1 MAEDKAL
8 ITLLKKTISQKK
20 QDVKEYSKHL
30 DQNLAKK
37 IELLDNLKN
46 DVNEISKIDMSQI
59 NDIIASFKIPEE
71 EKISLKRELDTVKA
85 LLTLN
90 QTEKT
95 TYTLMP
101 SQLAAITVFL
111 DNLES
116 YIEEANQEKQV
127 LDPEYNH
134 IITITK
140 HYKNL
145 LSKIKNPN
153 SKELITDID
162 TITQLFQENK
172 LSEEDK
178 QAILLAIIKYNQEVV
193 KAQEKEKKISSRKL
207 TKKEI
212 SSILERY
219 GYNFQRLDPPLQ
231 EQLQKQANRK
241 QVEEVLSTMQK
252 LQFPKIDE
260 QRQGL
265 LLATYLLATTKQSL
279 EEVVSIGQNR
289 GINIT
294 TLSQL
299 VSAFIPKK
307 YLYDGYD
314 ISRKED
320 FKKNLTLLGEHGISI
335 PLVAEKEKELL
346 VLSSSKL
353 QNNLEWLERYGLYS
367 SMQEEALLDDFL
379 SALKS
384 QNIPEIIDLWIEN
397 HSLGLLYIKNNLS
410 ALSSYITKNSL
421 LFFKLYK
428 AEKDHLNDAFRMT
441 LSNGVKKLSLRKEMT
456 KDNLEYHGIYNIE
469 SAITTTDYRA
479 PFFMKEPSLEKIAKD
494 STNNSIHDNIFE
506 KPEIA
511 SLNRF
516 SSSKDTLLY
525 DINGLKISKLKVLR
539 IYDALCQN
547 NLGNTTEAL
556 LYAICYNKIITKEE
570 YQNLKIT
577 IQKVTGMKEV

>member
-8 ITLLKKTISQKK
+8 ITLLKKTINQKK

-30 DQNLAKK
+30 DQNLAQK

-145 LSKIKNPN
+145 LSKNKKPN

-241 QVEEVLSTMQK
+241 QLEEVLSTMQK

-265 LLATYLLATTKQSL
+265 LLVTYLLATTKQSL

-379 SALKS
+379 SAL
-384 QNIPEIIDLWIEN
+384 
-397 HSLGLLYIKNNLS
+397 
-410 ALSSYITKNSL
+410 
-421 LFFKLYK
+421 
-428 AEKDHLNDAFRMT
+428 
-441 LSNGVKKLSLRKEMT
+441 
-456 KDNLEYHGIYNIE
+456 
-469 SAITTTDYRA
+469 
-479 PFFMKEPSLEKIAKD
+479 
-494 STNNSIHDNIFE
+494 
-506 KPEIA
+506 
-511 SLNRF
+511 
-516 SSSKDTLLY
+516 
-525 DINGLKISKLKVLR
+525 
-539 IYDALCQN
+539 
-547 NLGNTTEAL
+547 
-556 LYAICYNKIITKEE
+556 
-570 YQNLKIT
+570 NLKT
-577 IQKVTGMKEV
+577 YQKSSIYG

>member
-8 ITLLKKTISQKK
+8 ITLLKKTINQKK

-30 DQNLAKK
+30 DQNLAQK

-46 DVNEISKIDMSQI
+46 DVNEISKADMSQI

-279 EEVVSIGQNR
+279 EEVV
-289 GINIT
+289 
-294 TLSQL
+294 
-299 VSAFIPKK
+299 
-307 YLYDGYD
+307 
-314 ISRKED
+314 
-320 FKKNLTLLGEHGISI
+320 
-335 PLVAEKEKELL
+335 
-346 VLSSSKL
+346 
-353 QNNLEWLERYGLYS
+353 
-367 SMQEEALLDDFL
+367 
-379 SALKS
+379 
-384 QNIPEIIDLWIEN
+384 
-397 HSLGLLYIKNNLS
+397 
-410 ALSSYITKNSL
+410 
-421 LFFKLYK
+421 
-428 AEKDHLNDAFRMT
+428 
-441 LSNGVKKLSLRKEMT
+441 
-456 KDNLEYHGIYNIE
+456 
-469 SAITTTDYRA
+469 
-479 PFFMKEPSLEKIAKD
+479 
-494 STNNSIHDNIFE
+494 
-506 KPEIA
+506 
-511 SLNRF
+511 
-516 SSSKDTLLY
+516 
-525 DINGLKISKLKVLR
+525 
-539 IYDALCQN
+539 
-547 NLGNTTEAL
+547 
-556 LYAICYNKIITKEE
+556 
-570 YQNLKIT
+570 
-577 IQKVTGMKEV
+577 